1 MNTAAPSSAP
11 AIELRDVS
19 RIYGSHPAISEV
31 SLSMKEARITGLLG
45 PNGAGKTTLL
55 RMIAGLI
62 DPSSGTVLIHG
73 RRQSIRNRALRHE
86 VGLVSLDCPFY
97 DELTV
102 REVLTLQAILMGLPA
117 DVRVARLA
125 DAGGNEAI
133 AGMLDRRMDEL
144 STGMTQRVRIA
155 RAMLHQPR
163 VLLLDEP
170 TSGLDPEVRRSIWQD
185 LRALAKRGVCIL
197 MTTHNLQE
205 AADLCTTIH
214 VLHRGR
220 LVRSHE
226 PNSEGMSTAKLE
238 STYFS
243 IVEPA

>member
-1 MNTAAPSSAP
+1 MNTLAPSSAP
-11 AIELRDVS
+11 AIQLRDVS

-31 SLSMKEARITGLLG
+31 SLTIDEARITGLLG

-62 DPSSGTVLIHG
+62 DPSSGSVLIDG
-73 RRQSIRNRALRHE
+73 MRQSIHNRALRKT

-102 REVLTLQAILMGLPA
+102 REVLTLQAVLMGLPKEI
-117 DVRVARLA
+117 RRARLA
-125 DAGGNEAI
+125 AAEDHDAISGL
-133 AGMLDRRMDEL
+133 LDRRMGEL

-170 TSGLDPEVRRSIWQD
+170 TSGLDPEVRRSIWQI
-185 LRALAKRGVCIL
+185 LRELAERGVCIL

-205 AADLCTTIH
+205 AADLCATIH
-214 VLHRGR
+214 VLHRGH
-220 LVRSHE
+220 LVQSHE
-226 PNSEGMSTAKLE
+226 PGSEGMPTEQLE
-238 STYFS
+238 RTYFS